1 MVVAAADSKAERNAC
16 TLYGGTLRKHSGGG
30 YGCGDGVGNGNSGRV
45 RLQIVVQ
52 RIS

>member
-1 MVVAAADSKAERNAC
+1 MVVAAADSMDERNASA
-16 TLYGGTLRKHSGGG
+16 LYGGTLRKHSGVG
-30 YGCGDGVGNGNSGRV
+30 YGCGDGVDNGNSGRV